1 MGTIGCPGLLS
12 AMIRRAFTL
21 VELLVGIAVV
31 GILAAILLTALARSK
46 ADSLRRQRQS
56 ISFGGASLCG

>member
-1 MGTIGCPGLLS
+1 
-12 AMIRRAFTL
+12 MIRRAFTL